1 MRTEAQLADVYRE
14 MGRVSEAEKVE
25 EELSKLLTYADPD
38 HPILHELQ
46 NRKSFV
52 ASAADH

>member
-1 MRTEAQLADVYRE
+1 MELD
-14 MGRVSEAEKVE
+14 EKVE